1 MLAPL
6 LPGGRSAPQ
15 SFEPEGGAAAGGQLG
30 QAAGAVCAMPHGH
43 ADSVAT
49 PVMTLNE
56 EAPAGRITQQMPA
69 LSDTRER
76 NSSVAVELKA

>member
-69 LSDTRER
+69 CRTLVRGTRLSRL
-76 NSSVAVELKA
+76 S